1 MIELEQD
8 IRDVEFELSE
18 IDQKI
23 VNKKSV
29 SFNEL
34 LNLIDELNYEL
45 DNLKDEYNNF
55 KDEVEENY
63 KPISQSEQYGI
74 SDRDFIE
81 VF

>member
-18 IDQKI
+18 IEQKI
-23 VNKKSV
+23 VSKKSV

-34 LNLIDELNYEL
+34 LDLIDNLNYEL

-63 KPISQSEQYGI
+63 RPISQSEQYGI